1 MNANFDTNTFAAQLI
16 SSGSF
21 VDTDPGFGGEVFVVE
36 TATVRLNPTAM
47 NEWVD
52 AQLHN
57 CRECYDTEEEWQ
69 EYERIKNERQEAFD
83 RKVAAVAGFDAED
96 GINVTQIVSEVF
108 AVAYIHEVKC

>member
-21 VDTDPGFGGEVFVVE
+21 VDADPSFNGKVFLVE
-36 TATVRLNPTAM
+36 TATVRLNPTAL

-52 AQLHN
+52 AQVHN

-69 EYERIKNERQEAFD
+69 EYKKLKKERQEALD

-96 GINVTQIVSEVF
+96 GISVTQVISEVF
-108 AVAYIHEVKC
+108 AVAYIHEAN